1 MKKHTTFLLSLL
13 FLSLGILISAC
24 DSDLKT
30 DLKTDFETDLEQNEQ
45 PNKNKPN
52 TSVQVT
58 DFSGKTISLESP
70 AQRIVALAPHIVENI
85 YSAGAGEKLVG
96 VMQYSDYPEQAKQ
109 LPLIGSYEKINFE
122 KIIELNPDLVMA
134 WESGNSHASTQRLK
148 ELGFPVY
155 IDQPHNLSDVAK
167 SVKDIG
173 ILTGNTT
180 YANEIATAYLAQ
192 VAKVTAK
199 YENASKITAFYQ
211 VWNQPLQTI
220 NGQHIISDAIETCG
234 GVNIYANEFAV
245 APVINIE
252 SILERDP
259 QVIIASGVSESRPEW
274 LDEWLKWPSLEA
286 VKRGNLFF
294 VNPNH
299 VQRHTLRLLSGIE
312 SICEQLDVAR
322 EQ

>member
-1 MKKHTTFLLSLL
+1 MKKHNLALLLL
-13 FLSLGILISAC
+13 LGIFISAC
-24 DSDLKT
+24 DSN
-30 DLKTDFETDLEQNEQ
+30 LEQSVES
-45 PNKNKPN
+45 NKSNVAA
-52 TSVQVT
+52 SVQVT
-58 DFSGKTISLESP
+58 DFSGNIISLQSP
-70 AQRIVALAPHIVENI
+70 AERIVALAPHIVENI
-85 YSAGAGEKLVG
+85 YSAGAGAKLIG
-96 VMQYSDYPEQAKQ
+96 VMQYSDFPEQAKK
-109 LPLIGSYEKINFE
+109 LPIIGSFQKINYE
-122 KIIELNPDLVMA
+122 KIIELNPDLIMV
-134 WESGNSHASTQRLK
+134 WESGNSHASTQRLM
-148 ELGFPVY
+148 ELGYKVY
-155 IDQPHNLSDVAK
+155 IDQPHNLADVAK
-167 SVKDIG
+167 SVEDIG
-173 ILTGNTT
+173 LLTGNAA
-180 YANEIATAYLAQ
+180 YANKIAKDYLEQ
-192 VAKVTAK
+192 VAKVKAE
-199 YENASKITAFYQ
+199 YRNAPKVTAFYQ

-220 NGQHIISDAIETCG
+220 NGKHIISDAIETCG